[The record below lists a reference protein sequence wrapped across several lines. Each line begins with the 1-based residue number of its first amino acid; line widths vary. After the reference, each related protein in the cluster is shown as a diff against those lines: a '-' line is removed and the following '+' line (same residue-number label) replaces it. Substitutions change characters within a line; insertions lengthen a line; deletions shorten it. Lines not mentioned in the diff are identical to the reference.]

1 MVKRKAAPYCTGIHQ
16 FDDFPLGHNSVREVQ
31 TPVLPLHRAV
41 QIQSVTQPEIR
52 GTPCRKTKGTMMNE
66 TLLYAV
72 VCCIR
77 LNYKSLPENPHV
89 PGLELFGTE

>member
-1 MVKRKAAPYCTGIHQ
+1 MVIIYIHYKQMVKRKAAPYCTGFHQ

-52 GTPCRKTKGTMMNE
+52 GTPCRKTKGTMRNE
-66 TLLYAV
+66 TLLYV
-72 VCCIR
+72 SER
-77 LNYKSLPENPHV
+77 LCAAYC
-89 PGLELFGTE
+89 